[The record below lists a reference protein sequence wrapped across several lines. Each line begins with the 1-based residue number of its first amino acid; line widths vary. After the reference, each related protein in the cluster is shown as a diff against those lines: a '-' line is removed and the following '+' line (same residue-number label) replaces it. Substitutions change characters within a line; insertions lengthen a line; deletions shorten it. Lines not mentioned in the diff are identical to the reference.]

1 MNKTQI
7 FIFVSL
13 LFLSCKSDKNK
24 RQLIKKESASEKVET
39 PIKIITENIK
49 SKSKTEHEIDTQNKT
64 GQKEAIVI
72 VKNKSDYSE
81 KFINGLKK
89 MNGFGDFKLTDNLL
103 ILKNKDTIEFPNRPE
118 INKQIVLTAI
128 KENIAIALKI
138 KRINQVSIE
147 YIIEMT
153 EFGKSSF
160 ESNGIA
166 EISSAFFLGSESDI
180 YEATGTSFLSTSY
193 QNESNECY
201 TYIRLGTQDRN
212 SYLLGKIIKNCNGK
226 IKDINLENFPTLHEK

>member
-1 MNKTQI
+1 MNKLLI

-13 LFLSCKSDKNK
+13 MFLSCKSDKNK
-24 RQLIKKESASEKVET
+24 KQLIKKESSSEKVEAL
-39 PIKIITENIK
+39 IKTTTENIK
-49 SKSKTEHEIDTQNKT
+49 SKSKTEHEIGTQNKT
-64 GQKEAIVI
+64 EQKEAIVI

-89 MNGFGDFKLTDNLL
+89 MNGFGDFELTDNLL
-103 ILKNKDTIEFPNRPE
+103 ILKNKDTIEFPNKPE

-128 KENIAIALKI
+128 KENLAIALKI

-160 ESNGIA
+160 KSNGIA
-166 EISSAFFLGSESDI
+166 EISSGFFLGSESDT
-180 YEATGTSFLSTSY
+180 YEATGTSYFSTSY
-193 QNESNECY
+193 QNENDECY
-201 TYIRLGTQDRN
+201 TYIRLGTQDGN
-212 SYLLGKIIKNCNGK
+212 SCLLGKIIKNCNGK
-226 IKDINLENFPTLHEK
+226 IKDIDLENFPTLREK